1 MEDLMSPF
9 EMEAGLKAL
18 VAIAGE
24 TLREL
29 RDAGA
34 LNEEALRR
42 IGNRADEAAG
52 HMAGDFGARVVAA
65 VMARASLRD

>member
-1 MEDLMSPF
+1 MSPF

-18 VAIAGE
+18 IALAGE

-34 LNEEALRR
+34 LTEDAVKR
-42 IGNRADEAAG
+42 IGARADDAAG
-52 HMAGDFGARVVAA
+52 HMDNDFGARVLAQ
-65 VMARASLRD
+65 VMARAAARD